1 MYWWMKD
8 ENYKGDIVHT
18 VADVRLKVYYRSR
31 FPDDDTYAIVVEEEG
46 QLKIMAFLWL
56 GEIVDPRDPD
66 RQYFWE
72 D

>member
-8 ENYKGDIVHT
+8 ENYKGDIVQ
-18 VADVRLKVYYRSR
+18 DNGVRLKVYYRSR

-46 QLKIMAFLWL
+46 TLKVMAYLWL